1 MYISNIVTSLLN
13 AHRVL
18 KISNTKMNLTEWIIK
33 PILSGTSALIACKI
47 FCEIIII
54 PNSIIYLIF
63 KIGII
68 GITYML
74 LLFLFG
80 VKI

>member
-1 MYISNIVTSLLN
+1 MYVSNIVTSLLN

-18 KISNTKMNLTEWIIK
+18 KISNTKINLGEWIIK
-33 PILSGTSALIACKI
+33 PLLSGVSALIACKI
-47 FCEIIII
+47 ICEIIII

-68 GITYML
+68 GIIYIL

-80 VKI
+80 VKM